1 VLQFRAMRRFL
12 LLCLLTLP
20 LLAAQ
25 TEVEITS
32 EPSHHLVF
40 ENEYVR
46 AFRVEIPPNHSTL
59 LHWHRHDYIFSMLA
73 AAHISNEVQ
82 GKPPVD
88 PQFGDGETRF
98 VAGNFAHIVKDLGD
112 QSFRNVTIEL
122 LQDEKGRQAVSRWP
136 EDSGEKTFPGGRS
149 KTLFVKD
156 GVRVSDVTLDSG
168 AVAPSHHHDGPYLLV
183 ALSDLDLRSD
193 VEGVGPVPEKLQAGD
208 VKWMKGNQTHTVT
221 NISRQG
227 AHLVTLE
234 F

>member
-1 VLQFRAMRRFL
+1 MRRFF

-25 TEVEITS
+25 TEVEITA
-32 EPSHHLVF
+32 EPSHHIAF

-46 AFRVEIPPNHSTL
+46 VFRVEIPPGHETL
-59 LHWHRHDYIFSMLA
+59 LHWHRHDYIFTMLG
-73 AAHISNEVQ
+73 AAHISNAVQ
-82 GKPPVD
+82 GKAMVD
-88 PQFGDGETRF
+88 AKFEDGDTRF
-98 VAGNFAHIVKDLGD
+98 VAGNFAHAVKDLGD
-112 QSFRNVTIEL
+112 RPFKNVTIEL
-122 LQDEKGRQAVSRWP
+122 LQDEKGRQAPSRWP
-136 EDSGEKTFPGGRS
+136 EDSGEKAFTGGRS
-149 KTLFVKD
+149 KILFVKD

-168 AVAPSHHHDGPYLLV
+168 AAIPSHHHDGPYLVV
-183 ALSDLDLRSD
+183 ALSNLDLRSD

-208 VKWMKGNQTHTVT
+208 IKWMKGNQTHTIT

>member
-1 VLQFRAMRRFL
+1 MRRFL
-12 LLCLLTLP
+12 LLCFLTLP

-32 EPSHHLVF
+32 EPTHHLAF

-46 AFRVEIPPNHSTL
+46 VFKVEIPPNQATL
-59 LHWHRHDYIFSMLA
+59 LHWHRHDYIFSMLG

-82 GKPPVD
+82 GKAPVD
-88 PQFGDGETRF
+88 AKFGDGETRF
-98 VAGNFAHIVKDLGD
+98 VAGNFAHVAKDLSD
-112 QSFRNVTIEL
+112 QPFKNVTIEL
-122 LQDEKGRQAVSRWP
+122 LQDEKGRQAPSRWP
-136 EDSGEKTFPGGRS
+136 QDSGEKTFTGGGRS
-149 KTLFVKD
+149 KILFVKD

-193 VEGVGPVPEKLQAGD
+193 VEGMGPVPEKLQAGD
-208 VKWMKGNQTHTVT
+208 VKWMTGNQTHTVT